1 MKISKLLAERTK
13 EAPSDAKMKSHILMT
28 RAGYMKQ
35 VANGIYTLTSLG
47 QKASLNIE
55 NIIRQEMNKC
65 DGQEVKFPVVMPKE
79 LWEQSG
85 RYYSIGSEMVRFND
99 RTNRPMLLGMTHEE
113 ASVHLAKNW
122 VTSHNQLPFMIYQI
136 QTKFRDEPRSRA
148 GLIRVR
154 EFTMKDAY
162 SFHNTQ
168 EDLEENYYK
177 IHKAYE
183 EIYRKIGLKDVISVK
198 SDSGMMGGSVA
209 HEFMFLNEHG
219 EDKLVL
225 CDGCGY
231 SANQEVAE
239 CVNVVK
245 GDNEEQMLELEEIN
259 TGDAKDIESVCKFL
273 NIKPNKTVKAVV
285 YAVKGDSDTTVACFV
300 RGDKEVSEPKLK
312 KICQKDIVAYDAAN
326 DKNFTAGNI
335 GPIGLGKNCLVYFDE
350 SLKGVRN
357 LVTGAN
363 KQLYH
368 LKNFNIE
375 RDYGK
380 VEYFDLA
387 KVTEGDICPNCK
399 KHKIKLSNG
408 VEIGNIFQLG
418 TKYTKSMNMTIK
430 TKDEKDI
437 HPIMG
442 CYGIGVGRNLAC
454 VVDQHC
460 DEKGIVMPM
469 AIAPYKVHIAPIRL
483 DDEKVSNVSY
493 GIYNFL
499 KENNIEVLID
509 DRDCNPG
516 VKFADADLIGLPI
529 RVVVSPRSLT
539 NNQVEIKFRKTGE
552 TVMVDADKVCEFL
565 INVIKNWQE

>member
-1 MKISKLLAERTK
+1 MKLSKLLAERTK

-35 VANGIYTLTSLG
+35 VANGIYSLTSLG
-47 QKASLNIE
+47 QKACLNIE

-79 LWEQSG
+79 LWELSG

-168 EDLEENYYK
+168 EDLEEYYYK
-177 IHKAYE
+177 MHKAYE
-183 EIYRKIGLKDVISVK
+183 EIYKKIGLKDVISVK
-198 SDSGMMGGSVA
+198 SDTGMMGGSVA

-225 CDGCGY
+225 CDKCGY

-239 CVNVVK
+239 CVN
-245 GDNEEQMLELEEIN
+245 EQNIDSSTENMLELEEVN
-259 TGDAKDIESVCKFL
+259 TGDAKDIESVCKL
-273 NIKPNKTVKAVV
+273 LGIEAKKTVKAVV
-285 YAVKGDSDTTVACFV
+285 YA
-300 RGDKEVSEPKLK
+300 
-312 KICQKDIVAYDAAN
+312 N
-326 DKNFTAGNI
+326 DNNFTAGNI
-335 GPIGLGKNCLVYFDE
+335 GPIGLSKNCLVYFDE
-350 SLKGVRN
+350 SLRGVKN

-363 KQLYH
+363 KELYH

-387 KVTEGDICPNCK
+387 KVADGDICPKCK

-460 DEKGIVMPM
+460 DERGIVMPM
-469 AIAPYKVHIAPIRL
+469 AIAPYKVHIAPIRI
-483 DDEKVSNVSY
+483 DDENVLNVSNQ
-493 GIYNFL
+493 IYTYL
-499 KENNIEVLID
+499 KDNNIEVLEKACPMFVPIVENGYFS
-509 DRDCNPG
+509 RDNAAA
-516 VKFADADLIGLPI
+516 KII
-529 RVVVSPRSLT
+529 VSDYLA
-539 NNQVEIKFRKTGE
+539 EIKKSG
-552 TVMVDADKVCEFL
+552 ADTLVRFSFFA
-565 INVIKNWQE
+565 N

>member
-1 MKISKLLAERTK
+1 MKLSKLIAERTK

-35 VANGIYTLTSLG
+35 MANGIYTLTSLG
-47 QKASLNIE
+47 QKACLNIE
-55 NIIRQEMNKC
+55 RIIRNEMNKY

-79 LWEQSG
+79 LWELSG
-85 RYYSIGSEMVRFND
+85 RYYSIGSEMARFND

-113 ASVHLAKNW
+113 AAVHLAKNW
-122 VTSHNQLPFMIYQI
+122 VTSYNQLPFMIYQI

-168 EDLEENYYK
+168 EDLEDYYYK
-177 IHKAYE
+177 MHTAYE
-183 EIYRKIGLKDVISVK
+183 NIYRKIGLKDVISVK
-198 SDSGMMGGSVA
+198 SDSGMMGGNVA

-239 CVNVVK
+239 CIYQTTQNQ
-245 GDNEEQMLELEEIN
+245 EEMLPLQEVN
-259 TGDAKDIESVCKFL
+259 TGDAKDIESVCKL
-273 NIKPNKTVKAVV
+273 LKIDANKTVKAVV
-285 YAVKGDSDTTVACFV
+285 YAVKGEQNTTVACFI
-300 RGDKEVSEPKLK
+300 RGDKEVSEAKLK
-312 KICQKDIVAYDAAN
+312 KICKKDIVAYDAAN

-335 GPIGLGKNCLVYFDE
+335 GPIGISKSCLVYFDA
-350 SLKGVRN
+350 SLKGLVN

-368 LKNFNIE
+368 LINFNIE

-387 KVTEGDICPNCK
+387 KVEDGDICPNCK
-399 KHKIKLSNG
+399 KHKIKLANG

-418 TKYTKSMNMTIK
+418 TKYTASMNMTIK
-430 TKDEKDI
+430 TKDESDL

-460 DEKGIVMPM
+460 DDKGIVMPM
-469 AIAPYKVHIAPIRL
+469 SIAPYKVHIAPIRI
-483 DDEKVSNVSY
+483 DDEQVSKVAY
-493 GIYNFL
+493 QIYDYL
-499 KENNIEVLID
+499 KANEIEVLID
-509 DRDCNPG
+509 DRDSMPG
-516 VKFADADLIGLPI
+516 VKFADADLIGMPI
-529 RVVVSPRSLT
+529 RVVVSPRSLS
-539 NNQVEIKFRKTGE
+539 NNQVEIKYRKSGE
-552 TVMVDADKVCEFL
+552 TVLVDKDDICQQL
-565 INVIKNWQE
+565 INIIDNWVE